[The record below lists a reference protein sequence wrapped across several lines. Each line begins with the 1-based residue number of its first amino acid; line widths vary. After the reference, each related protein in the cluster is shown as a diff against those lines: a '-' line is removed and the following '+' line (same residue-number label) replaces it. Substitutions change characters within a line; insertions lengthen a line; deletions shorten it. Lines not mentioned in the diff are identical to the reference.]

1 MHKDNELRADQMASD
16 VELESHRKALV
27 EGQTANSR
35 TLAEAEAYRVSSVM
49 QALDKVDPRVVQ
61 ALVAVGMQPAQLIAQ
76 AFGGLAENAGRI
88 GQLNVS
94 PDLLQTL
101 MGNSSGTD
109 DNSKDRP

>member
-1 MHKDNELRADQMASD
+1 
-16 VELESHRKALV
+16 
-27 EGQTANSR
+27 
-35 TLAEAEAYRVSSVM
+35 LAEAEAYRVSSVM

-94 PDLLQTL
+94 PELLQTL
-101 MGNSSGTD
+101 MGTAARSDDDASRSGRER
-109 DNSKDRP
+109 SR